1 MGVAVTAEP
10 IARTEEPDAPVLAE
24 APETP
29 VFLGARRR
37 VTWLRA
43 AGAAVGALVV
53 LWLIALVAGV
63 LGFGN
68 VTGLS
73 LPGLDRANKPVLHRT
88 TSPVVPALG
97 GSRSASD
104 ARRKSSTSISL
115 RARGTPPRSRSRVFA
130 GRRARGQGRS
140 SAPRRAA
147 TRTPSISA
155 SPSAG
160 TIHGKHL
167 GSNSGSGTSSPSTS
181 TSHRVAAPGRQRSV
195 TAAPAPAS
203 PNARRNRLTTTG

>member
-1 MGVAVTAEP
+1 VAVTAEST
-10 IARTEEPDAPVLAE
+10 ARTEELDAPVLVE

-43 AGAAVGALVV
+43 AGIAVGALVV

-73 LPGLDRANKPVLHRT
+73 LPGLDRANTPVLHRT
-88 TSPVVPALG
+88 TSPAVPALG

-104 ARRKSSTSISL
+104 ARRKSATSISL
-115 RARGTPPRSRSRVFA
+115 RARGTPSRSRSGVVA

-140 SAPRRAA
+140 SAPRRLA
-147 TRTPSISA
+147 TRTPSTSA

-167 GSNSGSGTSSPSTS
+167 GTSGSGTSSPSTS
-181 TSHRVAAPGRQRSV
+181 NSHRAAAPGQQRSV

-203 PNARRNRLTTTG
+203 PNARGNRPTTTG

>member
-1 MGVAVTAEP
+1 MCVAVTAES
-10 IARTEEPDAPVLAE
+10 IARTEELDAPVVE

-68 VTGLS
+68 VTGLT

-88 TSPVVPALG
+88 TSPVVPAL
-97 GSRSASD
+97 RSASD

-115 RARGTPPRSRSRVFA
+115 RARGTPSRSRSRVVA

-140 SAPRRAA
+140 SAPRRPASG
-147 TRTPSISA
+147 TPST

-167 GSNSGSGTSSPSTS
+167 GNSGSGPSSPSTS
-181 TSHRVAAPGRQRSV
+181 NSHRAAAPGQQR
-195 TAAPAPAS
+195 TAAPAPAPAS

>member
-1 MGVAVTAEP
+1 MCVAVRAES
-10 IARTEEPDAPVLAE
+10 IARNEEPDAPVLVE

-43 AGAAVGALVV
+43 AGVAAGALVV

-73 LPGLDRANKPVLHRT
+73 LPGLDRTNKPVLHRT

-97 GSRSASD
+97 GSRSAFD
-104 ARRKSSTSISL
+104 PRRKFSTSISL
-115 RARGTPPRSRSRVFA
+115 RARGTPSRSRSRVVA

-140 SAPRRAA
+140 SAPRRPAG
-147 TRTPSISA
+147 RTPSTSA

-167 GSNSGSGTSSPSTS
+167 GNSGSGISSPSTS
-181 TSHRVAAPGRQRSV
+181 NSHRAAAPGQQRIV
-195 TAAPAPAS
+195 AAAPAPAS

>member
-1 MGVAVTAEP
+1 MGVAVTAEST
-10 IARTEEPDAPVLAE
+10 ARTEERDAPVLAE

-37 VTWLRA
+37 VTWLRT

-73 LPGLDRANKPVLHRT
+73 LPGLDRPNKPVLHRT
-88 TSPVVPALG
+88 TSPVVPTLG
-97 GSRSASD
+97 GSRSASG
-104 ARRKSSTSISL
+104 ARKKSSTSISL
-115 RARGTPPRSRSRVFA
+115 RARGTPSRSRSRVVA

-140 SAPRRAA
+140 SAPRRPA
-147 TRTPSISA
+147 TRTPSTSA
-155 SPSAG
+155 SPSVG

-167 GSNSGSGTSSPSTS
+167 GNSGSGTPAPSTS
-181 TSHRVAAPGRQRSV
+181 DSHRAAAPGQQRSV
-195 TAAPAPAS
+195 AAAPAPAS
-203 PNARRNRLTTTG
+203 PHARRNRPTTTG